1 MIQGTAIVVRPVA
14 VLDTDV
20 ISIALDNTNAPV
32 VEQRRTF
39 IMLAA
44 ERLEKMGAVYV
55 VPSPVVAELHS
66 GGPVDALIEIATV
79 LGGITVHPLD
89 EESARIAGQIATVRL
104 KNRAPKERGAVK
116 FDTLIFAIAHHIGA
130 RWLLTGNRRDYE
142 PCKKAIVSP
151 VEIVIA
157 TEPPPG
163 QQSMLVVTQSK
174 P

>member
-1 MIQGTAIVVRPVA
+1 MARPVA

-20 ISIALDNTNAPV
+20 ISIALDNTNAPS

-39 IMLAA
+39 IALTT
-44 ERLEKMGAVYV
+44 ERLEKMGAIYA

-66 GGPVDALIEIATV
+66 GGPADALIEIAKV
-79 LGGITVHPLD
+79 LRGITVHPLD
-89 EESARIAGQIATVRL
+89 EESARIAGQIATIRL

-116 FDTLIFAIAHHIGA
+116 YDTLIFAIAHQIGA

-142 PCKKAIVSP
+142 PCKKAIASP
-151 VEIVIA
+151 VEIVVA
-157 TEPPPG
+157 TEAPPG

>member
-1 MIQGTAIVVRPVA
+1 
-14 VLDTDV
+14 
-20 ISIALDNTNAPV
+20 
-32 VEQRRTF
+32 
-39 IMLAA
+39 
-44 ERLEKMGAVYV
+44 
-55 VPSPVVAELHS
+55 
-66 GGPVDALIEIATV
+66 V

-116 FDTLIFAIAHHIGA
+116 YDTLIFAIAHHIGQ

-142 PCKKAIVSP
+142 PCKKAIASP
-151 VEIVIA
+151 VELVIA